1 MNEPLRL
8 QDINYRRIVAR
19 GKTFSNL
26 LMRREKHKDPL
37 GVHGLS
43 GFRGAQHTSVTVA
56 DRSGSFCPH
65 KGFISLLFWVVGE
78 IQAKAHILHP
88 VNSCCL

>member
-1 MNEPLRL
+1 MNEPPRL

-26 LMRREKHKDPL
+26 LMRKEKQKDPL
-37 GVHGLS
+37 EVHGLS

-56 DRSGSFCPH
+56 DRSGSF
-65 KGFISLLFWVVGE
+65 
-78 IQAKAHILHP
+78 
-88 VNSCCL
+88 